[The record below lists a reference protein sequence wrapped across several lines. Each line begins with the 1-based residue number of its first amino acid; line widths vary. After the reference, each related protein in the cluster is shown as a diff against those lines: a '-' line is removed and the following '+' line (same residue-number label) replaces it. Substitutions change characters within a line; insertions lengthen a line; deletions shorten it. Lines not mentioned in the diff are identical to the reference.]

1 MTASQAVNQ
10 RTATVNELKRL
21 RDRYL
26 DLTNRA
32 LSQLALAAS
41 IPDPVQSLSPTAYPG
56 QLIWVLLVQ
65 SFIEKG
71 KEPAYQQLTQEPLER
86 AIKIAESMIEE
97 QDEYT
102 QRLNQNS
109 LRWRRKLG

>member
-26 DLTNRA
+26 DLTNRV

-41 IPDPVQSLSPTAYPG
+41 IPDPVQSLFPRAYPG

-65 SFIEKG
+65 GFR
-71 KEPAYQQLTQEPLER
+71 ER
-86 AIKIAESMIEE
+86 
-97 QDEYT
+97 
-102 QRLNQNS
+102 
-109 LRWRRKLG
+109 